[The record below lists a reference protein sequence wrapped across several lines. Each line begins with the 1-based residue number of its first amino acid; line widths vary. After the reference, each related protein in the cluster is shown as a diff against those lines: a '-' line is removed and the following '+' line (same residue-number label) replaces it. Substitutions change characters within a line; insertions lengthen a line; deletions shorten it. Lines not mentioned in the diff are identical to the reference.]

1 MKLLLISNSG
11 KPLYD
16 WCKNELVDFIGKNEI
31 TFISAANVYDPNDYY
46 QKAKESFSSF
56 GLKLNHL
63 ILDKSPEKLIEETK
77 VFLVGGGNTY
87 HLLNKLNRYGLLNKI
102 KNRVLDGACYIGAS
116 AGANIAGP
124 NILTTND
131 WNVVGLKTFNALNL
145 VPFNINP
152 HYIPP
157 HDKRIFSGE
166 SRDDRIRE
174 YLFLNNNPVLAMEER
189 TFLEIE
195 NKKIDVGGS
204 GKVKVFMSKEEPRE
218 FNTGSKLNFLLK

>member
-16 WCKNELVDFIGKNEI
+16 WCKNELVDFIGKNET
-31 TFISAANVYDPNDYY
+31 TFISAANVYDPNKYY
-46 QKAKESFSSF
+46 QEAKERFKSF
-56 GLKLNHL
+56 GLELNHL
-63 ILDKSPEKLIEETK
+63 ILDRSPGKLIEETK

-87 HLLNKLNRYGLLNKI
+87 HLLSKLNRDGLLNKI
-102 KNRVLDGACYIGAS
+102 KNRVLDGAFYVGAS

-131 WNVVGLKTFNALNL
+131 WNAVGLKTFNALNL

-166 SRDDRIRE
+166 SRDDRIFE
-174 YLFLNNNPVLAMEER
+174 YLAFNKNPVVGIEEK
-189 TFLEIE
+189 TLLKIE
-195 NKKIDVGGS
+195 NKKAKVGGL
-204 GKVKVFMSKEEPRE
+204 GKVKVFTPKGAQKE
-218 FNTGSKLNFLLK
+218 FGAGSNLDFLF